1 MRIECVWEHNGD
13 DTLLYAVN
21 FPGAYTRGENRQ
33 TAMQKMEAEIRSYLA
48 WTGQAAPED
57 ISVEIIEDAACTLD
71 VCDADS
77 DVLFT
82 SEKAPLTY
90 EEYSLLKELALK
102 SAADFLALYEAIPD
116 KGRSDVP
123 VRRTFYGQVP
133 RTAEEMYRHTKNV
146 NGYYWSEIEAEA
158 DNEGTILE
166 CRRRGFDALETK
178 PDFLENRVIE
188 GSYGASWTVRKVL
201 RRFLWHDRIHAKAM
215 YKMAVRIFGAGT
227 IPDIFCFRGNRDA
240 RALFELAM
248 KYIYGDG
255 VPENNKLATRLLIRA
270 HDMGHVE
277 ATYNLGICY
286 HYGYGTQMDLQKA
299 YALYLEAANAGYGKG
314 MELVGRFHNR
324 GIFVEQDRRKAAYW
338 LRKAME
344 SSDPEA
350 VAEAQK
356 ELGTE

>member
-1 MRIECVWEHNGD
+1 MKVECVWEHNGD
-13 DTLLYAVN
+13 DTLLHAVR
-21 FPGAYTRGENRQ
+21 FPGAYTRSESRQ
-33 TAMQKMEAEIRSYLA
+33 IAMQKMEAEICSYLA
-48 WTGQAAPED
+48 WAGRAASES

-77 DVLFT
+77 DVLFAA
-82 SEKAPLTY
+82 EKAPLTF
-90 EEYSLLKELALK
+90 EEYSHLKALALK
-102 SAADFLALYEAIPD
+102 SATDFLTLYQAIPD
-116 KGRSDVP
+116 KGKSDTP
-123 VRRTFYGQVP
+123 IRRTFYGQVP

-146 NGYYWSEIEAEA
+146 NEYYFGEIETDA
-158 DNEGTILE
+158 DNHGTILE
-166 CRRRGFDALETK
+166 CRRRGFEALEAK

-188 GSYGASWTVRKVL
+188 GSYGESWTVRKVL

-215 YKMAVRIFGAGT
+215 YKMAVRIFGT
-227 IPDIFCFRGNRDA
+227 DRIPDIFCFGGGDA
-240 RALFELAM
+240 QGLYGLAM

-255 VPENNKLATRLLIRA
+255 VPENNDLATKLLIRA
-270 HDMGHVE
+270 HSMGHVE

-286 HYGYGTQMDLQKA
+286 HYGYGAEIDLQKA
-299 YALYLEAANAGYGKG
+299 YELYLEAANAGYGKG

-324 GIFVEQDRRKAAYW
+324 GIYVERDRQKAEYW

-350 VAEAQK
+350 VEEARK